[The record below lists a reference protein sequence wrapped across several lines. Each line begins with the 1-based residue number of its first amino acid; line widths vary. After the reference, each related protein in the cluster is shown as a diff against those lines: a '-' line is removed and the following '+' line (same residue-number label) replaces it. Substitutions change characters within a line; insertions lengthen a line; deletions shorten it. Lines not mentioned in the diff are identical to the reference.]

1 MLNHAVLMGRL
12 TADPEVS
19 YTPNN
24 TMVAHATLAVE
35 RNFTPKGQERKA
47 DFLNLIAWK
56 QQAEFLSKYFRK
68 GQLIAVEGA
77 IQTESYTDNQG
88 VKRKKFEI
96 LVERIHFAEP
106 KRQTAD
112 APTPA
117 YSNGPEPQS
126 TAQNSQP
133 AAAQAA
139 YEMPSYPQGPYTQ
152 ALEAAAPIDQEQ
164 LEDLLF

>member
-35 RNFTPKGQERKA
+35 RNFAQKGQERKA

-56 QQAEFLSKYFRK
+56 QQAQFLSKHFHK
-68 GQLIAVEGA
+68 GQLIAVEGV

-96 LVERIHFAEP
+96 LVERIHFAES
-106 KRQTAD
+106 KRQTPD
-112 APTPA
+112 ASAPA
-117 YSNGPEPQS
+117 YGSGSAPQPS
-126 TAQNSQP
+126 AQNSQP
-133 AAAQAA
+133 AAPQPPSYQQNPYAQAI
-139 YEMPSYPQGPYTQ
+139 ENTP
-152 ALEAAAPIDQEQ
+152 PIDQEQ
-164 LEDLLF
+164 LEDLPF